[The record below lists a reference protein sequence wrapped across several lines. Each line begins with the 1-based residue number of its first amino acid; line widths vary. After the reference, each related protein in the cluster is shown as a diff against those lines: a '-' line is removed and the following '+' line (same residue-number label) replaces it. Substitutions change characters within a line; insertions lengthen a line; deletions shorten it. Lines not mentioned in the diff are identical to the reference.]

1 MKTSSKQSR
10 SPHNMSTVFDTLTK
24 IDTEQVISSSMWQ
37 NFTDIEKYE
46 LPLSPKR
53 PSGKVVHA
61 QFEDT
66 NNGDLYLPAARMTAC
81 RVRTRERFISW
92 VKSFAFRYHH
102 QLWDLRE
109 HTKTKGK
116 MDPSSKYSFKLSR
129 EQTRSQSKIQINYL
143 LSIYTQP
150 FSL

>member
-92 VKSFAFRYHH
+92 VKSFTFRYHH
-102 QLWDLRE
+102 QL
-109 HTKTKGK
+109 
-116 MDPSSKYSFKLSR
+116 
-129 EQTRSQSKIQINYL
+129 
-143 LSIYTQP
+143 
-150 FSL
+150 

>member
-61 QFEDT
+61 QLKT
-66 NNGDLYLPAARMTAC
+66 
-81 RVRTRERFISW
+81 RTMVTSTCQ
-92 VKSFAFRYHH
+92 
-102 QLWDLRE
+102 QLE
-109 HTKTKGK
+109 
-116 MDPSSKYSFKLSR
+116 
-129 EQTRSQSKIQINYL
+129 
-143 LSIYTQP
+143 
-150 FSL
+150 

>member
-1 MKTSSKQSR
+1 
-10 SPHNMSTVFDTLTK
+10 MSTVFDTLTK

-66 NNGDLYLPAARMTAC
+66 NNGDLNLPAARMTA
-81 RVRTRERFISW
+81 
-92 VKSFAFRYHH
+92 
-102 QLWDLRE
+102 
-109 HTKTKGK
+109 
-116 MDPSSKYSFKLSR
+116 
-129 EQTRSQSKIQINYL
+129 
-143 LSIYTQP
+143 
-150 FSL
+150 